1 MYAIRRLQWLRPSV
15 MRFWEIG
22 RWGARERAGAINSAN
37 DEADS
42 RIGESA
48 RKDLLGRI
56 GNFLLGNR
64 LDVSAR
70 NLVISHAAFSGENLG
85 LGRHILRR
93 EFERLPITQEWLE
106 DIISGDPEFADRQEE
121 FEEISTKLD
130 QSLASFSETAKQAS
144 KATARY
150 GVELSQHAD
159 GFAGGDAEGVFA
171 VSLLKLTRSMLE
183 RTQRLETN
191 MRSSGKEITSLRNH
205 LARARRDAELDHLT
219 GLPNRRAFE
228 TVLAREYRDAQASVD
243 PLTIAICDID
253 RFKVINDNH
262 GHDGG
267 DRVIK
272 AIAEAL
278 ARISNDRCHVA
289 RHGGEEF
296 VLLFRGLTV
305 DEAKERLDAIRE
317 TFAQRHLINR
327 DTDLPIGHVTFSGG
341 LANVFGFP
349 EPRAALAAADQAL
362 YRAKE
367 QGRNQICLAA

>member
-1 MYAIRRLQWLRPSV
+1 
-15 MRFWEIG
+15 MRIWKFG
-22 RWGARERAGAINSAN
+22 RWTTAKPASATSCAP
-37 DEADS
+37 DGDDS
-42 RIGESA
+42 RIGESC

-56 GNFLLGNR
+56 GDFLLGNR

-70 NLVISHAAFSGENLG
+70 NLVISHAAFSGGNLG
-85 LGRHILRR
+85 LGRQIAKR
-93 EFERLPITQEWLE
+93 EFEQLPITQNWLE
-106 DIISGDPEFADRQEE
+106 DVIFGDPEFADRQDE
-121 FEEISTKLD
+121 FEQISAKLD
-130 QSLASFSETAKQAS
+130 ESLASFGETTRQAS
-144 KATARY
+144 KTTARY
-150 GVELSQHAD
+150 GVELSQHAA
-159 GFAGGDAEGVFA
+159 GFEGGDLDGVFA
-171 VSLLKLTRSMLE
+171 VSLVQLTRSMLE
-183 RTQRLETN
+183 RTQKLEADMRLSE
-191 MRSSGKEITSLRNH
+191 KEISSLRNR
-205 LARARRDAELDHLT
+205 LVRARRDADLDHLT

-228 TVLAREYRDAQASVD
+228 TVLAREYRDAQAAVD
-243 PLTIAICDID
+243 SLTIAICDID

-262 GHDGG
+262 GHDAG

-296 VLLFRGLTV
+296 VLLFRGLSL

-327 DTDLPIGHVTFSGG
+327 ETDIPIGHVTFSGG
-341 LANVFGFP
+341 LANVFGFT

>member
-1 MYAIRRLQWLRPSV
+1 

-22 RWGARERAGAINSAN
+22 RRGVRERADPVHSAN
-37 DEADS
+37 DGADG
-42 RIGESA
+42 RFGEST

-56 GNFLLGNR
+56 GAFLLGNR
-64 LDVSAR
+64 LDISAR
-70 NLVISHAAFSGENLG
+70 NLVISHAAFSGGNLG
-85 LGRHILRR
+85 LGRHIAKR
-93 EFERLPITQEWLE
+93 EFERLPITQGWLE
-106 DIISGDPEFADRQEE
+106 DVISGDPEFADRQEE
-121 FEEISTKLD
+121 FDEISNTLD
-130 QSLASFSETAKQAS
+130 QSLVSFSETARQAS

-150 GVELSQHAD
+150 GAELTQHAD
-159 GFAGGDAEGVFA
+159 SFAGGDLDGVCA
-171 VSLLKLTRSMLE
+171 INLVHLTRSMLE
-183 RTQRLETN
+183 RTQILEAD
-191 MRSSGKEITSLRNH
+191 MRRSEKEVSSLRNR

-228 TVLAREYRDAQASVD
+228 AVLAREYLEAMASLDA
-243 PLTIAICDID
+243 LTIAICDID

-262 GHDGG
+262 GHDAG

-327 DTDLPIGHVTFSGG
+327 ETDLPIGHVTFSGG

-362 YRAKE
+362 YQAKA
-367 QGRNQICLAA
+367 QGRNRICLAA

>member
-1 MYAIRRLQWLRPSV
+1 MRL
-15 MRFWEIG
+15 WERC
-22 RWGARERAGAINSAN
+22 RWGARERAAARNSAG
-37 DEADS
+37 DGADS
-42 RIGESA
+42 RIGDSA

-70 NLVISHAAFSGENLG
+70 NLVISHAAFSGGNLG
-85 LGRHILRR
+85 LGRHIARR
-93 EFERLPITQEWLE
+93 EFERLPISQEWLE

-121 FEEISTKLD
+121 FDEISKKLD

-159 GFAGGDAEGVFA
+159 GLEAGDAEGVFA
-171 VSLLKLTRSMLE
+171 VSLLQLTRSMLE
-183 RTQRLETN
+183 RTQRLEAN
-191 MRSSGKEITSLRNH
+191 MRSSGKEIASLRNH
-205 LARARRDAELDHLT
+205 LVRARRDAELDHLT

-262 GHDGG
+262 GHDAG

-327 DTDLPIGHVTFSGG
+327 ETDLPIGHVTFSGG